1 MNWDSL
7 KLHQILRFTIGVL
20 SLLLLVQVFNAFRF
34 RIDMTEEQ
42 RYSISEASQKLLGD
56 LDEPVTIESYLA
68 GELPSN
74 FKRFQKSLDD
84 LLDQF
89 TIYAGNNLHYRF
101 VDPSQATSNRS
112 RNEFVRSLIDK
123 GLQPT
128 NLTYTKDGE
137 KSEKLVFPGVLI
149 SYGDRELAVPLLKG
163 NRTSNPDEM
172 LNQSIEGLE
181 YELIAAIKS
190 ITEINRKRIAYI
202 VGHGE
207 PDSVYLA
214 GFTNAIL
221 GKYDLYKVDLSKRNT
236 PLIGYDVAII
246 GKPTERFSEKEKYL
260 IDQFIMNGGSLLMFV
275 DALKVN
281 VLEAEG
287 AGTIALP
294 YELNLEDLLFKY
306 GIRIN
311 QDYVTDFSSGFYPV
325 VSGSVGNQPR
335 VELLPWPFF
344 PIVSNY
350 ADHPLVKGMDAT
362 QLKFVSTIDTV
373 KAQGV
378 KKTPLI
384 YTSQYTRVITPPVQV
399 RFNDFQQELRP
410 EFFQSG
416 PRAVGYLLEGKFTSL
431 YKNRILPKAG
441 DVQTFQENS
450 VGSKVIVVSD
460 GDFIRNELSIQTEQP
475 EPLLLGVDPYARTTY
490 ANEEFLLR
498 SLSYLTDEDGI
509 TLARNKEI
517 TIRPLDRVKIR
528 NDRSFWVFINFGM
541 PLLMLVLFGLIKFLA
556 RKRKFAK

>member
-1 MNWDSL
+1 MSWNSMR
-7 KLHQILRFTIGVL
+7 LHQFLRLAIGAL
-20 SLLLLVQVFNAFRF
+20 SLLLLVQVFHTFRF
-34 RIDMTEEQ
+34 RIDMTEEK
-42 RYSISEASQKLLGD
+42 RFSISEASQNLLQG

-74 FKRFQKSLDD
+74 FKRFQKSIDD
-84 LLDQF
+84 ILDQF
-89 TIYAGNNLHYRF
+89 TIYAGNNLQYRF
-101 VDPSQATSNRS
+101 ADPYQATSTRS
-112 RNEFVRSLIDK
+112 RNEYIRSLIDK

-128 NLTYTKDGE
+128 NLNYTKDGQ

-149 SYGDRELAVPLLKG
+149 SYGGRELAVPLLKG
-163 NRTSNPDEM
+163 NRTANPDEM

-181 YELIAAIKS
+181 YELISAIKT
-190 ITEINRKRIAYI
+190 ITETNRKRIAYI

-221 GKYDLYKVDLSKRNT
+221 GKYDLYKVNLANRNS

-260 IDQFIMNGGSLLMFV
+260 IDQYVMNGGSLLVFI

-287 AGTIALP
+287 EGTIALP
-294 YELNLEDLLFKY
+294 YELNLEDLLFRY

-350 ADHPLVKGMDAT
+350 ADHPLVKGLDAT

-378 KKTPLI
+378 RKVPLMF
-384 YTSQYTRVITPPVQV
+384 TSNYTRVVSPPVQV

-416 PRAVGYLLEGKFTSL
+416 PKAVGYLLEGTFTSL
-431 YKNRILPKAG
+431 YKNRILPKG
-441 DVQTFQENS
+441 LDTNTFLEEG
-450 VGSKVIVVSD
+450 VAAKVVVVSD
-460 GDFIRNELSIQTEQP
+460 GDFIRNELSIQSEAA

-498 SLSYLTDEDGI
+498 SLSYLTDEEGI

-541 PLLMLVLFGLIKFLA
+541 PLLLLVLFGLIKFLV

>member
-1 MNWDSL
+1 MNWDSN
-7 KLHQILRFTIGVL
+7 KLHQILRLFIGAL
-20 SLLLLVQVFNAFRF
+20 SLLLLMQTFNAFRF
-34 RIDMTEEQ
+34 RIDMTEEK
-42 RYSISEASQKLLGD
+42 RYSISEASQQLLSN
-56 LDEPVTIESYLA
+56 LEEPVTIESYLA

-74 FKRFQKSLDD
+74 FKRFQKSIDD

-89 TIYAGNNLHYRF
+89 TIYGGNNLQYRF
-101 VDPSQATSNRS
+101 VDPAQATSTQS
-112 RNEFVRSLIDK
+112 RNEYMRSLIDK

-128 NLTYTKDGE
+128 NLTYTKDGQ

-149 SYGDRELAVPLLKG
+149 TYGSRELAVPLLKG

-190 ITEINRKRIAYI
+190 ITETNRKRIAYI

-207 PDSVYLA
+207 PDSVFLA

-221 GKYDLYKVDLSKRNT
+221 GKYDLFKVDLANRTT
-236 PLIGYDVAII
+236 PLVGYDVAII
-246 GKPTERFSEKEKYL
+246 GKPTERFTEKEKYL
-260 IDQFIMNGGSLLMFV
+260 IDQYVMNGGSLLVFV
-275 DALKVN
+275 DALQVN
-281 VLEAEG
+281 LREAEG
-287 AGTIALP
+287 EGTIALP
-294 YELNLEDLLFKY
+294 YDLNLEDLLFKY

-311 QDYVTDFSSGFYPV
+311 KDYVTDFSSGFYPV
-325 VSGSVGNQPR
+325 VSGQVGNQPR

-350 ADHPLVKGMDAT
+350 ADHPLVKGLDAT

-373 KAQGV
+373 KALGV

-384 YTSQYTRVITPPVQV
+384 FTSQYTRVISPPVQV

-416 PRAVGYLLEGKFTSL
+416 PRAVGYLLEGKFASL
-431 YKNRILPKAG
+431 YQNRILPKG
-441 DVQTFQENS
+441 VDKQGFQETS
-450 VGSKVIVVSD
+450 IGSKVIVVSD
-460 GDFIRNELSIQTEQP
+460 GDFIRNELSINTENP

-498 SLSYLTDEDGI
+498 SLSFLTDEDGI

-517 TIRPLDRVKIR
+517 TIRPLDRVKIK

-541 PLLMLVLFGLIKFLA
+541 PLLILAMFGVVKFLL

>member
-1 MNWDSL
+1 MSWDSN
-7 KLHQILRFTIGVL
+7 KLHQFLRFTIGAL
-20 SLLLLVQVFNAFRF
+20 TLLLLIQVFNAFRF
-34 RIDMTEEQ
+34 RIDMTEEK
-42 RYSISEASQKLLGD
+42 RYSISEASQQLLNN
-56 LDEPVTIESYLA
+56 LEEPLTIESYLA

-74 FKRFQKSLDD
+74 FKRFQKSIDD

-89 TIYAGNNLHYRF
+89 TIYAGNNLQYRF
-101 VDPSQATSNRS
+101 VDPSQATSTQS
-112 RNEFVRSLIDK
+112 RNEYMRSLIDK

-128 NLTYTKDGE
+128 NLTYTKDGQ

-149 SYGDRELAVPLLKG
+149 TYGNKELAVPLLKG

-190 ITEINRKRIAYI
+190 ITETNRKRIAYI

-207 PDSVYLA
+207 PDSVFLA

-221 GKYDLYKVDLSKRNT
+221 GKYDLFKVDLASRTT
-236 PLIGYDVAII
+236 PLVGYDVAII
-246 GKPTERFSEKEKYL
+246 GKPTERFTEKEKYL
-260 IDQFIMNGGSLLMFV
+260 IDQYVMNGGSLLVFV

-287 AGTIALP
+287 EGTIALP
-294 YELNLEDLLFKY
+294 YDLNLEDLLFRY

-325 VSGSVGNQPR
+325 VSGNVGNQPR

-350 ADHPLVKGMDAT
+350 ADHPLVKGLDAT
-362 QLKFVSTIDTV
+362 QLKFVSTMDTV
-373 KAQGV
+373 KAKGV
-378 KKTPLI
+378 KKIPLI
-384 YTSQYTRVITPPVQV
+384 FTSQYTRVISPPVQV
-399 RFNDFQQELRP
+399 RFNDFNQELRP

-416 PRAVGYLLEGKFTSL
+416 PRAVGYLLEGKFSSL
-431 YKNRILPKAG
+431 YKNRILPKG
-441 DVQTFQENS
+441 IDQKTFEEES
-450 VGSKVIVVSD
+450 IGSKVIVVSD
-460 GDFIRNELSIQTEQP
+460 GDFIRNELSINTEQP

-509 TLARNKEI
+509 TLARNKEVK
-517 TIRPLDRVKIR
+517 IRPLDRVKIK

-541 PLLMLVLFGLIKFLA
+541 PLLLLALFGLIKFLA